1 MKQFKTTDV
10 VEFKGKAYSV
20 EKICLADERS
30 PLSYE
35 LKSLLDDSATVKV
48 TYKELSAYGKVI
60 LSTSLPPDEQ
70 RMTPVIDMLP
80 EKEQLNVSKRLDII
94 QPILRFN
101 REKAKGTL
109 SNSFIEEY
117 PELFP

>member
-1 MKQFKTTDV
+1 MKQFKTADV

-20 EKICLADERS
+20 EKICLADGRT

-35 LKSLLDDSATVKV
+35 LKSLLDDGTTVKV

-60 LSTSLPPDEQ
+60 ISIPPPPSEQ
-70 RMTPVIDMLP
+70 SMTPVIETLP
-80 EKEQLNVSKRLDII
+80 EKEQLNVSKRLEII

-109 SNSFIEEY
+109 SNSFIEDY
-117 PELFP
+117 PEYFP